1 MRNRF
6 LKERKP
12 GSKCNTD
19 VVVNKQ
25 TASKIHQQ
33 CLETH
38 ARIASPSSSP
48 VRWCRSTSPTKWPPW
63 IIHPGFL
70 HSFSRRITMT
80 GEQACSAALWEWW
93 SPHILLTV
101 SWSLC
106 SPIKHLRYS
115 SHTHIHSMFSQEI
128 PEALSNA
135 GTCSYECL
143 VKCTFF
149 YLTYHRGQPQP
160 LITSLLNKQLITIW
174 NFFKK
179 MYSDNSWSSN
189 LSPKNKKCNTG
200 KSRDDVVLIFV
211 FLIQKKYHTAAHER
225 YPKLAN
231 SFTEHTYSFKINA
244 SVLFI

>member
-25 TASKIHQQ
+25 TARKIHQQ

-38 ARIASPSSSP
+38 AHRFPLFQSRQMVSEHQPYQMA
-48 VRWCRSTSPTKWPPW
+48 VL
-63 IIHPGFL
+63 HPGFL

-143 VKCTFF
+143 VKCIFF
-149 YLTYHRGQPQP
+149 YLTHRRGQPQP
-160 LITSLLNKQLITIW
+160 LITSLLNK
-174 NFFKK
+174 
-179 MYSDNSWSSN
+179 
-189 LSPKNKKCNTG
+189 
-200 KSRDDVVLIFV
+200 
-211 FLIQKKYHTAAHER
+211 
-225 YPKLAN
+225 
-231 SFTEHTYSFKINA
+231 
-244 SVLFI
+244 